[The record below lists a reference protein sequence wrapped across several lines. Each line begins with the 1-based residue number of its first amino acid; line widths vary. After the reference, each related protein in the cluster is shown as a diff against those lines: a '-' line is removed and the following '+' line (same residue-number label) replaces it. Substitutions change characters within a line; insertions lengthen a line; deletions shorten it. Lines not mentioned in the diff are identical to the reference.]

1 MLQLKQYHA
10 EQSEML
16 PLIQGFWLSHSDE
29 VQTDAEALADLT
41 QWSSEGN
48 ALYFIVAFDEVVG
61 FLHLGSR
68 GGAIDWLEH
77 LYVKPEHRNKG
88 FGSKAIACAEEIVR
102 EYSESL
108 YIEAA
113 ARNEQ
118 AIRLYRSLGYNCLN
132 SISIRKDFHPER
144 FKGVRTESLYNE
156 PFEIRKIKQ

>member
-1 MLQLKQYHA
+1 MLQLKKYHS
-10 EQSEML
+10 EQTEML

-144 FKGVRTESLYNE
+144 FKSVRTESLYNE
-156 PFEIRKIKQ
+156 PFEIRKMKQ

>member
-1 MLQLKQYHA
+1 MLQLKKYHS
-10 EQSEML
+10 EQTEML

-156 PFEIRKIKQ
+156 PFEIRKMKQ

>member
-1 MLQLKQYHA
+1 MLQLKKYHSG
-10 EQSEML
+10 QTEML

-102 EYSESL
+102 KYSESL

-118 AIRLYRSLGYNCLN
+118 AIRLYRSLGYDCLN

-156 PFEIRKIKQ
+156 PFEIRKMKQ

>member
-29 VQTDAEALADLT
+29 VQTDDEALADLT

-88 FGSKAIACAEEIVR
+88 LGSKAIACAEEIVR

>member
-1 MLQLKQYHA
+1 MLQLKKYHS
-10 EQSEML
+10 EQTEML

-29 VQTDAEALADLT
+29 VQTDDEALADLT

-118 AIRLYRSLGYNCLN
+118 AIRLYRSLGYDCLN

-156 PFEIRKIKQ
+156 PFEIRKMKQ

>member
-1 MLQLKQYHA
+1 MLQLKKYHS
-10 EQSEML
+10 EQTEML

-118 AIRLYRSLGYNCLN
+118 AIRLYRSLGYDCLN
-132 SISIRKDFHPER
+132 SISIRKDFHPEN
-144 FKGVRTESLYNE
+144 FNLVRVAQLYDKL
-156 PFEIRKIKQ
+156 FEIRKVK

>member
-1 MLQLKQYHA
+1 MLQLKKYHS
-10 EQSEML
+10 EQTEML

-118 AIRLYRSLGYNCLN
+118 AIRLYRSLGYDCLN

>member
-1 MLQLKQYHA
+1 MLQLKKYHS
-10 EQSEML
+10 EQTEML

-29 VQTDAEALADLT
+29 VQTDDETLADLT

-88 FGSKAIACAEEIVR
+88 LGSKAIACAEEIVR

-132 SISIRKDFHPER
+132 SISIRKDFHPEN
-144 FKGVRTESLYNE
+144 FNLVRVAQLYDKS
-156 PFEIRKIKQ
+156 FEIRKVK

>member
-29 VQTDAEALADLT
+29 VQTDDEALADLT

-88 FGSKAIACAEEIVR
+88 FGSKAIVCAEEIVR

-144 FKGVRTESLYNE
+144 FKSVRTESLYNE
-156 PFEIRKIKQ
+156 PFEIRKMKQ

>member
-1 MLQLKQYHA
+1 MLQLKKYHS
-10 EQSEML
+10 EQTEML

-88 FGSKAIACAEEIVR
+88 FGSKAIVCAEEIVR

-144 FKGVRTESLYNE
+144 FKSVRTESLCNE
-156 PFEIRKIKQ
+156 PFEIRKMKQ

>member
-1 MLQLKQYHA
+1 MLQLKKYHS
-10 EQSEML
+10 EQTEML

-41 QWSSEGN
+41 QWSSKGN

-118 AIRLYRSLGYNCLN
+118 AIRLYRSLGYDCLN

-144 FKGVRTESLYNE
+144 FKSVRTESLYNE
-156 PFEIRKIKQ
+156 PFEIRKMKQ

>member
-1 MLQLKQYHA
+1 MLQLKKYHS
-10 EQSEML
+10 EQTEML

>member
-1 MLQLKQYHA
+1 MLQLKKYHS
-10 EQSEML
+10 EQTEML

-29 VQTDAEALADLT
+29 VQTDDEALADLT

-88 FGSKAIACAEEIVR
+88 FGSKAIVCAEEIVR

-144 FKGVRTESLYNE
+144 FKSVRTESLYNE
-156 PFEIRKIKQ
+156 PFEIRKMKQ

>member
-1 MLQLKQYHA
+1 MLQLKKYHS
-10 EQSEML
+10 EQTEML

-29 VQTDAEALADLT
+29 VQTDDEALADLT
-41 QWSSEGN
+41 QWSSESN

-144 FKGVRTESLYNE
+144 FKSVRTESLYNE
-156 PFEIRKIKQ
+156 PFEIRKMKQ

>member
-1 MLQLKQYHA
+1 MLQLKKYHS
-10 EQSEML
+10 EQTEML

-29 VQTDAEALADLT
+29 VQTDDEALADLT

-144 FKGVRTESLYNE
+144 FKSVRTESLYNE
-156 PFEIRKIKQ
+156 PFEIRKMKQ

>member
-1 MLQLKQYHA
+1 M
-10 EQSEML
+10 
-16 PLIQGFWLSHSDE
+16 
-29 VQTDAEALADLT
+29 
-41 QWSSEGN
+41 
-48 ALYFIVAFDEVVG
+48 AFDEVVG

-132 SISIRKDFHPER
+132 SISIRKDFHPEN
-144 FKGVRTESLYNE
+144 FNLVRVAQLYDKS
-156 PFEIRKIKQ
+156 FEIRKVK

>member
-1 MLQLKQYHA
+1 MLQLKKYHS
-10 EQSEML
+10 EQTEML

-68 GGAIDWLEH
+68 GGGIDWLEH

-118 AIRLYRSLGYNCLN
+118 AIRLYRSLGYDCLN

-144 FKGVRTESLYNE
+144 FKSVRTESLYNE

>member
-1 MLQLKQYHA
+1 MLQLKKYHS
-10 EQSEML
+10 EQTEML

-29 VQTDAEALADLT
+29 VQTDDEALADLT

-88 FGSKAIACAEEIVR
+88 FGSKAIVCAEEIVR

-156 PFEIRKIKQ
+156 PFEIRKMKQ

>member
-10 EQSEML
+10 EQTEML

-144 FKGVRTESLYNE
+144 FKSVRTESLYNE
-156 PFEIRKIKQ
+156 PFEIRKMKQ

>member
-1 MLQLKQYHA
+1 MLQLKKYHS
-10 EQSEML
+10 EQTEML

-29 VQTDAEALADLT
+29 VQTDDEALADLT

-118 AIRLYRSLGYNCLN
+118 AIRLYRSLGYDCLN

>member
-1 MLQLKQYHA
+1 MLQLKKYHS
-10 EQSEML
+10 EQTEML

-29 VQTDAEALADLT
+29 VQTDDEALADLT

>member
-1 MLQLKQYHA
+1 MLQLKKYHS
-10 EQSEML
+10 EQTEML

-29 VQTDAEALADLT
+29 VQTDDETLADLT

-88 FGSKAIACAEEIVR
+88 FGSKAIVCAEEIVR

>member
-1 MLQLKQYHA
+1 MLQLKKYHS
-10 EQSEML
+10 EQTEML

-118 AIRLYRSLGYNCLN
+118 AIRLYRSLGYDCLN

-144 FKGVRTESLYNE
+144 FKTVRTQSLYNE
-156 PFEIRKIKQ
+156 PFEIRKMKQ

>member
-1 MLQLKQYHA
+1 MLQLKKYHS
-10 EQSEML
+10 EQTEML

-29 VQTDAEALADLT
+29 VQTDDEALADLT

-88 FGSKAIACAEEIVR
+88 FGSKAIVCAEEIVR

-118 AIRLYRSLGYNCLN
+118 AIRLYRSLGYNCLK

-144 FKGVRTESLYNE
+144 FKSVRTESLYNE
-156 PFEIRKIKQ
+156 PFEIRKMKQ

>member
-1 MLQLKQYHA
+1 MLQLKKYHS
-10 EQSEML
+10 EQTEML

-77 LYVKPEHRNKG
+77 LYVKPAHRNKG

-118 AIRLYRSLGYNCLN
+118 AIRLYRSLGYDCLN

-144 FKGVRTESLYNE
+144 FKSVRTESLYNE
-156 PFEIRKIKQ
+156 PFEIRKMKQ

>member
-1 MLQLKQYHA
+1 MLQLKKYHS
-10 EQSEML
+10 EQTEML

-118 AIRLYRSLGYNCLN
+118 AIRLYRSLGYDCLN

-144 FKGVRTESLYNE
+144 FKSVRTESLYNE
-156 PFEIRKIKQ
+156 PFEIRKMKQ

>member
-1 MLQLKQYHA
+1 MLQLKKYHS
-10 EQSEML
+10 EQTEML

-88 FGSKAIACAEEIVR
+88 FGSKAIVCAEEIVR

-118 AIRLYRSLGYNCLN
+118 AIRLYRSLGYDCLN

-156 PFEIRKIKQ
+156 PFEIRKMKQ

>member
-1 MLQLKQYHA
+1 MLQLKKYHS
-10 EQSEML
+10 EQTEML

-29 VQTDAEALADLT
+29 VQTDSEALADLT

-68 GGAIDWLEH
+68 GAAIDWLEH
-77 LYVKPEHRNKG
+77 LYVKPAHRNKG

-118 AIRLYRSLGYNCLN
+118 AIRLYRSLGYDCLN

-144 FKGVRTESLYNE
+144 FKSVRTESLYNE

>member
-10 EQSEML
+10 EQTEML

-144 FKGVRTESLYNE
+144 FKSVRTESLYNE

>member
-29 VQTDAEALADLT
+29 VQTDDEALADLT

-68 GGAIDWLEH
+68 GGAINWLEH

>member
-1 MLQLKQYHA
+1 MLQLKKYHS
-10 EQSEML
+10 EQTEML

-29 VQTDAEALADLT
+29 VQTDSEALADLT

-77 LYVKPEHRNKG
+77 LYVKPERRNKG

>member
-1 MLQLKQYHA
+1 MLQLKKYHS
-10 EQSEML
+10 EQTEML

-68 GGAIDWLEH
+68 GDAIDWLEH

-118 AIRLYRSLGYNCLN
+118 AIRLYRSLGYDCLN

-156 PFEIRKIKQ
+156 PFEIRKMKQ

>member
-1 MLQLKQYHA
+1 MLQLKKYHS
-10 EQSEML
+10 EQTEML

-29 VQTDAEALADLT
+29 VQTDDEALADLT

-156 PFEIRKIKQ
+156 PFEIRKMKQ

>member
-1 MLQLKQYHA
+1 MLQLKKYHS
-10 EQSEML
+10 EQTEML

-29 VQTDAEALADLT
+29 VQTDSEALADLT

-118 AIRLYRSLGYNCLN
+118 AIRLYRSLGYDCLN

-156 PFEIRKIKQ
+156 PFEIRKMKQ

>member
-1 MLQLKQYHA
+1 MLQLKKYHS
-10 EQSEML
+10 EQTEML

-118 AIRLYRSLGYNCLN
+118 AIRLYRSLGYDCLN

-156 PFEIRKIKQ
+156 PFEIRKMKQ

>member
-1 MLQLKQYHA
+1 MLQLKKYHS
-10 EQSEML
+10 EQTEML

-29 VQTDAEALADLT
+29 VQTDSEALADLT